1 MPRPRFVIFTH
12 VATAYSTPACRY
24 LYLVAVGFS
33 GFSFYKK
40 ICFFRRHILFLKTK
54 DRLPF
59 NSH

>member
-1 MPRPRFVIFTH
+1 MPRPRFVTSTP
-12 VATAYSTPACRY
+12 VATAYSTPARRY

-33 GFSFYKK
+33 DFSFDKK
-40 ICFFRRHILFLKTK
+40 ICFFRRHILFLKIK